1 MQTLQRQT
9 LPAAVPG
16 IATGTI
22 LALSRAIGEA
32 APLLLL
38 GGLVFVKFDPN
49 GLLSGFTTM
58 PIQIFDW
65 ASRSQEE
72 FQQLAAAASI
82 LLLVLV
88 IAMNGVA
95 IFIRNKYQTP
105 R

>member
-1 MQTLQRQT
+1 M
-9 LPAAVPG
+9 
-16 IATGTI
+16 
-22 LALSRAIGEA
+22 GEA

-65 ASRSQEE
+65 AARSQEE
-72 FQQLAAAASI
+72 FQQLAAAASL

-95 IFIRNKYQTP
+95 IVIRNKFATQ